1 MGAACKIFD
10 RGRKAW
16 LPGHFSSV
24 GEGSRPSCPPQKL
37 LSRFVLPVLL
47 VPCIKARLLSLL
59 FASGSVIAAEPS
71 KPNILLII
79 LRRIMG
85 PRAGCGKARRIFRS

>member
-1 MGAACKIFD
+1 MRARMGAACKIFD

-16 LPGHFSSV
+16 LSGLFSPV

-37 LSRFVLPVLL
+37 LSGFVLRVLL
-47 VPCIKARLLSLL
+47 VPCIKARLLCLL
-59 FASGSVIAAEPS
+59 FASGFVIAAEPS

-79 LRRIMG
+79 LR
-85 PRAGCGKARRIFRS
+85 